1 MYKKLL
7 SSGKIGT
14 LELKNRMIV
23 TAMVTSFSSDDHL
36 ITDRLVEYMKE
47 KASGGWG
54 MIITEGQSISAV
66 GNGFSNHLGIYED
79 AMLENEKKL
88 TAAVHKAGSKICLQL
103 MHSGRQAI
111 YVNKNRMAVA
121 PSPIKDPTLKYT
133 PKEMTVEDMEQTLK
147 DYASAAKRAKE
158 AGYDAVEIHG
168 AHGYLLHEFFSPAS
182 NKRTDEYGGSLEGRV
197 KFPLQVVKAVREAVG
212 KDFPVIYRISTLEQ
226 MPNGEGIGIA
236 DSMAFAV
243 MLEEAGIDAIH
254 STVGN
259 YETEKF
265 QIAPAAV
272 ERALNAPA
280 AGELK
285 KIVNI
290 PVICVGKFREP
301 QIAEV
306 MLAAEKCDFIGIG
319 RQSLADPL
327 YPKKIMEGKT
337 DEIRYCIGC
346 QIGCLM
352 RLKNDEPIACTV
364 NPRMGNEYKY
374 PEKVSDQMKK
384 VVVVGGGVGGMQAA
398 ITAAEQGHDVTIYEK
413 TAKLGGQWNI
423 AAVPP
428 YKQDMASFAV
438 WQQKMLKKNNVKVVL
453 NTTLTAED
461 IIAMNPDKV
470 IIATGAT
477 PIVPPIKGYDHEN
490 VHTSFEILSGEKVV
504 KGKTAVIGGGDV
516 GCETANFLAST
527 GISVAI
533 FEMLPKLNSR
543 MESGVTYYLREYM
556 QTHNVEVYTGA
567 KVMELK
573 ENSIVFE
580 QNGEQKEYDNITDIV
595 FAIGQKSQNSLAD
608 ELRGKVDIVVVGD
621 AGKIGHAID
630 AIQAGYDAAYNI

>member
-7 SSGKIGT
+7 SSGRIGT

-36 ITDRLVEYMKE
+36 ITDRLIDYMKE
-47 KASGGWG
+47 KASGEWG
-54 MIITEGQSISAV
+54 MIITEGQSVSAV

-79 AMLENEKKL
+79 KMMEQGKKL
-88 TAAVHKAGSKICLQL
+88 TEAVHAAGSKVCLQL

-111 YVNKNRMAVA
+111 YVNKDEMAVA

-133 PKEMTVEDMEQTLK
+133 PREMTIADMEQTLK
-147 DYASAAKRAKE
+147 DYASAAKRAKD

-197 KFPLQVVKAVREAVG
+197 KFPLLVVKAVREAVG
-212 KDFPVIYRISTLEQ
+212 KDFPIIYRLSTVEQ

-236 DSMAFAV
+236 DSMAFAM
-243 MLEEAGIDAIH
+243 MLEAAGIDAIH

-280 AGELK
+280 AEELK
-285 KIVNI
+285 KIINI
-290 PVICVGKFREP
+290 PIICVGKFREP
-301 QIAEV
+301 QIAEA

-327 YPKKIMEGKT
+327 YPKKIMEGNT
-337 DEIRYCIGC
+337 EDIRYCIGC

-364 NPRMGNEYKY
+364 NPRLGNEYKY
-374 PEKVSDQMKK
+374 PEKKVETAKK
-384 VVVVGGGVGGMQAA
+384 VIVVGGGVGGMQAA
-398 ITAAEQGHDVTIYEK
+398 ITAAEIGHDVTLYEK
-413 TAKLGGQWNI
+413 TSKLGGQWNL

-428 YKQDMASFAV
+428 YKQDMASFSA
-438 WQQKMLKKNNVKVVL
+438 WQQRMIKKSNIKVVL
-453 NTTLTAED
+453 NTAISADE
-461 IIAMNPDKV
+461 IMAMNPDKV
-470 IIATGAT
+470 IIATGAA
-477 PIVPPIKGYDHEN
+477 PIIPPIKGYDRDN

-504 KGKTAVIGGGDV
+504 KGKAAVIGGGDV

-527 GISVAI
+527 GIPSVI
-533 FEMLPKLNSR
+533 FEMLPELNSK
-543 MESGVTYYLREYM
+543 MEPGVTFYLREYM
-556 QTHNVEVYTGA
+556 QTHNIEVYTGA

-573 ENSIVFE
+573 DSSIVFE
-580 QNGEQKEYDNITDIV
+580 QNDTQQEYEGITDFV
-595 FAIGQKSQNSLAD
+595 FAIGQKSQNNLVD
-608 ELRGKVDIVVVGD
+608 ELQNKVDFTVIGD

-630 AIQAGYDAAYNI
+630 AVQAGYDAAYHI

>member
-1 MYKKLL
+1 
-7 SSGKIGT
+7 
-14 LELKNRMIV
+14 
-23 TAMVTSFSSDDHL
+23 
-36 ITDRLVEYMKE
+36 
-47 KASGGWG
+47 
-54 MIITEGQSISAV
+54 
-66 GNGFSNHLGIYED
+66 
-79 AMLENEKKL
+79 
-88 TAAVHKAGSKICLQL
+88 
-103 MHSGRQAI
+103 
-111 YVNKNRMAVA
+111 
-121 PSPIKDPTLKYT
+121 
-133 PKEMTVEDMEQTLK
+133 
-147 DYASAAKRAKE
+147 
-158 AGYDAVEIHG
+158 
-168 AHGYLLHEFFSPAS
+168 
-182 NKRTDEYGGSLEGRV
+182 
-197 KFPLQVVKAVREAVG
+197 
-212 KDFPVIYRISTLEQ
+212 
-226 MPNGEGIGIA
+226 
-236 DSMAFAV
+236 
-243 MLEEAGIDAIH
+243 
-254 STVGN
+254 
-259 YETEKF
+259 
-265 QIAPAAV
+265 
-272 ERALNAPA
+272 
-280 AGELK
+280 
-285 KIVNI
+285 
-290 PVICVGKFREP
+290 
-301 QIAEV
+301 
-306 MLAAEKCDFIGIG
+306 
-319 RQSLADPL
+319 
-327 YPKKIMEGKT
+327 
-337 DEIRYCIGC
+337 
-346 QIGCLM
+346 
-352 RLKNDEPIACTV
+352 
-364 NPRMGNEYKY
+364 MGNEYKY

-543 MESGVTYYLREYM
+543 MEPGVTYYLREYM

>member
-1 MYKKLL
+1 M
-7 SSGKIGT
+7 
-14 LELKNRMIV
+14 
-23 TAMVTSFSSDDHL
+23 F
-36 ITDRLVEYMKE
+36 
-47 KASGGWG
+47 
-54 MIITEGQSISAV
+54 
-66 GNGFSNHLGIYED
+66 
-79 AMLENEKKL
+79 
-88 TAAVHKAGSKICLQL
+88 AAE
-103 MHSGRQAI
+103 HSGRQAI

-319 RQSLADPL
+319 RQSLADPAM
-327 YPKKIMEGKT
+327 PKKAFEDRLEDMTPCIACLQGCVANMYAGKPICCLTNPVLGRESEGMKEAET
-337 DEIRYCIGC
+337 KKKIYVIGGGPAGMC
-346 QIGCLM
+346 AAFTAARRGHDVTLFEASDVLGGNM
-352 RLKNDEPIACTV
+352 RLAA
-364 NPRMGNEYKY
+364 Y
-374 PEKVSDQMKK
+374 PPGKGDITNMIRSYITKCEKAGVKIVLNTEVTADLIKK
-384 VVVVGGGVGGMQAA
+384 DAPDAVIVATGSETLVLPFIKGITAPEIVHGGDCLSGKRPVGHKVLVVGGGMVGAE
-398 ITAAEQGHDVTIYEK
+398 TAEFLAEKGHDV
-413 TAKLGGQWNI
+413 
-423 AAVPP
+423 
-428 YKQDMASFAV
+428 S
-438 WQQKMLKKNNVKVVL
+438 
-453 NTTLTAED
+453 
-461 IIAMNPDKV
+461 IIEMRDAIGPDV
-470 IIATGAT
+470 I
-477 PIVPPIKGYDHEN
+477 HEHR
-490 VHTSFEILSGEKVV
+490 V
-504 KGKTAVIGGGDV
+504 
-516 GCETANFLAST
+516 FL
-527 GISVAI
+527 
-533 FEMLPKLNSR
+533 
-543 MESGVTYYLREYM
+543 MEGL
-556 QTHNVEVYTGA
+556 
-567 KVMELK
+567 
-573 ENSIVFE
+573 
-580 QNGEQKEYDNITDIV
+580 KEYDVHQYVDAAVSEIYPDGVSYKNAAD
-595 FAIGQKSQNSLAD
+595 KSD
-608 ELRGKVDIVVVGD
+608 DTVYELRGFDTVVLSMGYVSKYTHREGQEVVYDFVDELKAICPEVHVVGD
-621 AGKIGHAID
+621 AIRARRALD
-630 AIQAGYDAAYNI
+630 ATKEAYDVALNI